1 MPGEGNVVNFPHRP
15 SHGELRPRQLR
26 EGQNEIVRQH
36 HRDATSEQGLIEAM
50 RPRSD
55 PLRNDA
61 EDRSAHDFSKPRSV
75 ATNPESWQV
84 SKGPQ
89 RVPVVHGHGKAFST
103 PSPMKQA
110 NTNRSAT
117 GKFCERNPLAAQE
130 SAKDGIA
137 TTEPAALADECR
149 HVGPS
154 TVSSPSPEVG
164 ITGRVS
170 GERIKDLA
178 SGPAAPKASSE
189 IGQCSSGKRK
199 MWSSGLVRK
208 ARPKF

>member
-89 RVPVVHGHGKAFST
+89 RVPVVHGHGIGLLDTKPHEASEHQPIRHRQVLRAQPARRPGVREGRDRDDGARGPRRRVPPRGAFYGLV
-103 PSPMKQA
+103 A
-110 NTNRSAT
+110 VARSGDHRARLWREDQRPGQRPRGT
-117 GKFCERNPLAAQE
+117 EGKFGN
-130 SAKDGIA
+130 
-137 TTEPAALADECR
+137 
-149 HVGPS
+149 
-154 TVSSPSPEVG
+154 
-164 ITGRVS
+164 
-170 GERIKDLA
+170 
-178 SGPAAPKASSE
+178 
-189 IGQCSSGKRK
+189 
-199 MWSSGLVRK
+199 
-208 ARPKF
+208 RPVLLREEEDVVLGSRAEGTP